1 MQETALE
8 YMGEN
13 KASYMMKAGIDSL
26 PEADQD
32 VSHPSLPFFMCG
44 GVADVSSQE
53 IKGIR
58 KNAKNVMGEGMKN
71 PLGKQVSIVT

>member
-32 VSHPSLPFFMCG
+32 VSWQRSMT
-44 GVADVSSQE
+44 
-53 IKGIR
+53 I
-58 KNAKNVMGEGMKN
+58 
-71 PLGKQVSIVT
+71 